1 MAHRNGNIICLT
13 RGFNANVIT
22 TNLIYFNTIVD
33 YTYSQKWLQSVDADL
48 PAVGSDLAPGASLL
62 VKEGPRYAGMIVAP
76 FNCRLVGI
84 AMNYQQYNKEANATY
99 FKIAAMHCEFSQNE
113 IESGHA
119 TWRNIGELQSVD
131 RDGSTSPTSYIG
143 KKVTLL
149 NSSNGDLNTGDLLGL
164 V

>member
-1 MAHRNGNIICLT
+1 
-13 RGFNANVIT
+13 
-22 TNLIYFNTIVD
+22 
-33 YTYSQKWLQSVDADL
+33 
-48 PAVGSDLAPGASLL
+48 
-62 VKEGPRYAGMIVAP
+62 
-76 FNCRLVGI
+76 
-84 AMNYQQYNKEANATY
+84 MNYQQYNKEANATY

-164 V
+164 VCKGYGAADGDSNGSLTGCITLMLELR